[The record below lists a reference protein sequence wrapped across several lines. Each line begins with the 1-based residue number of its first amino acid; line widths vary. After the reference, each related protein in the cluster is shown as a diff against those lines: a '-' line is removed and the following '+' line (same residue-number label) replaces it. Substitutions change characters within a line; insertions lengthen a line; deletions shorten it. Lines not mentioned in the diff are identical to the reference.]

1 MACFLTILVNT
12 SKSMK
17 KIIFSFTCIAALA
30 SCFVSCKKE
39 NTSNEGVSLPPGP
52 QDTITS
58 FMVNFYNTS
67 DSTVEVGS
75 YDDPDGAGPI
85 APNIGGASLKKN
97 ASYIITFLMEDA
109 TDAAHSVFIQ
119 NKIKTNGKDYKIC
132 IGSPLGISV
141 NATDSD
147 GSRPIGL
154 TNNMSTSSTTGS
166 GKMNFSIKYQKGV
179 KDGQCAPGLLLF
191 NCDIPVTVY

>member
-1 MACFLTILVNT
+1 
-12 SKSMK
+12 MK
-17 KIIFSFTCIAALA
+17 KIILGFTFIAAVA
-30 SCFVSCKKE
+30 TCFVSCKKE
-39 NTSNEGVSLPPGP
+39 DTNEQKVTLPPGP

-58 FMVNFYNTS
+58 FMVNFYNTM
-67 DSTVEVGS
+67 DSTIEVGS

-85 APNIGGASLKKN
+85 APSIGGVGLKKN
-97 ASYIITFLMEDA
+97 TSYIITFLIEDA

-119 NKIKTNGKDYKIC
+119 NKIKANGKDYKIC
-132 IGSPLGISV
+132 IGSPMGISV

-147 GSRPIGL
+147 GSKPIGL
-154 TNNMSTSSTTGS
+154 TNDMSTGSATGS

-179 KDGQCAPGLLLF
+179 KDGQCSPGLLLF